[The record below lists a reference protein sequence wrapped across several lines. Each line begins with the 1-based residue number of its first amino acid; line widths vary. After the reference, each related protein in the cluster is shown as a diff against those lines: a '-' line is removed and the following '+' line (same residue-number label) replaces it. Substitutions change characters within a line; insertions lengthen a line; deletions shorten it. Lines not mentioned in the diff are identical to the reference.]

1 MRERERD
8 HIFLCRST
16 ISYCMKLVYFLLHE
30 TINHNLLLKL
40 MLNVVQHEKRDG
52 VATFGAPLTVPTGK
66 EARSASHPVR

>member
-1 MRERERD
+1 
-8 HIFLCRST
+8 
-16 ISYCMKLVYFLLHE
+16 MKLVYFLLHE